1 MNKMLQ
7 NMKQDLPVLR
17 LWGRRLEEASKKRR
31 DHSTKVFV
39 VEFLV
44 MECLRWSR
52 RESRAA
58 SPYLARSLSLQGRLR
73 YLKLI
78 VNSTTQVLDQPAM
91 GRMRRRYG
99 NGDGIN
105 KFWPLEIDR
114 NFDFTKNVLARY
126 ENGLGWNL
134 NPSTNDLPKKQTW
147 RLCIEIRPGRSLLLS
162 RIDQQCSAAMADR
175 RNCNSDFC
183 VFGSWRAPIEFFT
196 PNGKTPFHETFGS
209 SVDVPATLKLDYINQ
224 KLTRWLSE
232 CSSKHSYCSS
242 SNFISDSV
250 CPKRLIQTTYGKV
263 RLVELPPDSQV
274 SYTTLSHCWGSNSTN
289 ILRTLTT
296 NIASMR
302 ESIDWNSIPPTFQD
316 AIRITRLL
324 SCGYIWID
332 SLCIIQDDKNDW
344 QEQSAQMA
352 MVYSNS
358 FLNIAAT
365 ASKDSHGGL
374 FASRVLAVN
383 PPPQDDTR
391 PLESHALRDNMV
403 ARIHFHQAHEPF
415 FGTSLSDSARAW
427 VFQERMLSRRT
438 VHFTPSEM
446 VWECREHTRCECG
459 GYDDT
464 DKDIEYPRTNTKT
477 IFSRLN
483 ISMSTDWPHAMA
495 GLAIRLVPLF
505 KSNYIAGMWEGH
517 FPYCL
522 LWKPAVGTVKGLKSQ
537 DECADLVKFEFGDAI
552 AEADDQQSAGFQVDH
567 HGRPLYLTGPLQECR
582 IWLPLSPE
590 HPEVKVKLHGREDCE
605 DHGVF
610 KISLDFQAP
619 ESLAGSWYPI
629 YCLRIYEGKSGGQ
642 ESLVLAAFPGESF
655 YVRVGT
661 GLSYQ
666 KQNPFKDAKVCR
678 VEHMCRVRVCIRGKS
693 TVNGV
698 DIG

>member
-1 MNKMLQ
+1 M
-7 NMKQDLPVLR
+7 
-17 LWGRRLEEASKKRR
+17 
-31 DHSTKVFV
+31 
-39 VEFLV
+39 
-44 MECLRWSR
+44 
-52 RESRAA
+52 
-58 SPYLARSLSLQGRLR
+58 
-73 YLKLI
+73 
-78 VNSTTQVLDQPAM
+78 
-91 GRMRRRYG
+91 
-99 NGDGIN
+99 
-105 KFWPLEIDR
+105 
-114 NFDFTKNVLARY
+114 
-126 ENGLGWNL
+126 
-134 NPSTNDLPKKQTW
+134 
-147 RLCIEIRPGRSLLLS
+147 
-162 RIDQQCSAAMADR
+162 
-175 RNCNSDFC
+175 
-183 VFGSWRAPIEFFT
+183 
-196 PNGKTPFHETFGS
+196 TPFHETFGS

-415 FGTSLSDSARAW
+415 FGTSLSDSAVSVPDFTRTHGKPFPLLQRAW

-477 IFSRLN
+477 IFSRVICGKGTELRSLNSAWRNCVAKYSQLN

-522 LWKPAVGTVKGLKSQ
+522 LWKPAVGTVKGYNTSTREWPFHTYSFPSGPPTWSWFNCRAAIESGVGEMKYRFAGLKSQ

-678 VEHMCRVRVCIRGKS
+678 VEVR
-693 TVNGV
+693 
-698 DIG
+698 